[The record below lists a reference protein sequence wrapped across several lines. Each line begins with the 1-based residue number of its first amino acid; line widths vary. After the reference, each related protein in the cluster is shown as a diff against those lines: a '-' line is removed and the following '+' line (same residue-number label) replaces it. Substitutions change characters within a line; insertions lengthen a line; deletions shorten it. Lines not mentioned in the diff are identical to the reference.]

1 MKHAPPSEGKPLV
14 VRSSTLVRAT
24 AALVLPAVLAW
35 TLSYLGGILLPL
47 FSAVFL
53 LFVLAPAA
61 VALQRVGVGELL
73 SYFIA
78 LVIGTA
84 LVLSMGLL
92 LYSGFA
98 HFEIRVPFYVER
110 FEAIAARIVKGTEW
124 EKAGGGVDWGHAH
137 VEELL
142 RSSPT
147 QILRSSFGSLMGF
160 LSGFGTALFFLVF
173 LVLEQHSFPG
183 RLKRAFPQGLLLDG
197 REIALRVGEGV
208 RAYVRVKTL
217 VSLGAG
223 ITTGLS
229 LWALGVDF
237 WMVWALLAFAFN
249 YVPYIGSLIA
259 SVPPVL
265 IAFLQFDLGW
275 KAWIVLALVIVNQIG
290 WGSLIE
296 PRVTG
301 KRLDLSP
308 LLIVIGLAYLGLAW
322 GVMGMVISVPL
333 LLAARELL
341 HCFPSTRPL
350 ALLMSTGDR
359 PAAFDPQ
366 ASGRP

>member
-1 MKHAPPSEGKPLV
+1 MKPAPTTEGKALL
-14 VRSSTLVRAT
+14 VRSGALVRAT
-24 AALVLPAVLAW
+24 AALVLPAALAW

-61 VALQRVGVGELL
+61 LALQRVGLGELL
-73 SYFIA
+73 SYFVA

-110 FEAIAARIVKGTEW
+110 FEAIAARLVKGTEW
-124 EKAGGGVDWGHAH
+124 EKPGGGVDWGNAH

-142 RSSPT
+142 RNSPA
-147 QILRSSFGSLMGF
+147 QILRWSFGSLLGF
-160 LSGFGTALFFLVF
+160 LSGFGTAIFFLVF

-208 RAYVRVKTL
+208 RVYVRVKTL

-223 ITTGLS
+223 VTTGLS

-249 YVPYIGSLIA
+249 YVPYVGSLIA

-265 IAFLQFDLGW
+265 IAFLQFDLDW
-275 KAWIVLALVIVNQIG
+275 RAWAVLALVLVNQLG

-308 LLIVIGLAYLGLAW
+308 LLIVIGLAYLGLVW

-333 LLAARELL
+333 LLATRELL
-341 HCFPSTRPL
+341 ICFPSTRPL
-350 ALLMSTGDR
+350 GMLMSTGER
-359 PAAFDPQ
+359 PDPELP
-366 ASGRP
+366 SSRRP

>member
-1 MKHAPPSEGKPLV
+1 MKPVPPPEAKPAI
-14 VRSSTLVRAT
+14 VRSSALLRAT
-24 AALVLPAVLAW
+24 AALVLPAALAW

-61 VALQRVGVGELL
+61 LALQRVGMGELL
-73 SYFIA
+73 SYFVA

-98 HFEIRVPFYVER
+98 HFEIRVPFYAER
-110 FEAIAARIVKGTEW
+110 FETIAARLVKGTEW
-124 EKAGGGVDWGHAH
+124 EKPGGGVDWDHAQ
-137 VEELL
+137 VDSLL
-142 RSSPT
+142 RQSPT
-147 QILRSSFGSLMGF
+147 QIVRWSFGSLMGF
-160 LSGFGTALFFLVF
+160 LSGFGTAIFFLVF

-183 RLKRAFPQGLLLDG
+183 RLTRAFPQGLLLDG

-208 RAYVRVKTL
+208 RTYVWVKTL
-217 VSLGAG
+217 VSAGAG

-249 YVPYIGSLIA
+249 YVPYVGSLIA

-275 KAWIVLALVIVNQIG
+275 KAWAVLVLVLVNQLG

-308 LLIVIGLAYLGLAW
+308 LLIVIGLAYLGLVW

-341 HCFPSTRPL
+341 YCFPSTRPL
-350 ALLMSTGDR
+350 ALLMSTGER
-359 PAAFDPQ
+359 PEPELPSSRQ
-366 ASGRP
+366 P